1 MKKMM
6 AALLACSITVS
17 MLAAGCGSS
26 GDTGS
31 TGNAG
36 DTGNTGSAGN
46 KEINILMEEVPD
58 TTIVQNQI
66 AAFEEETGIKVNIE
80 TIGYSSMHEKLLTQM
95 IGASNAYDVVVV
107 DCYWV
112 GEFTTAGWLEDL
124 GPYIEKSGFDTSQ
137 YVDSMMNMVGQV
149 DGVTYM
155 IPFYNYMMSLIYRTD
170 IFEDETLR
178 ADYQAEFGTELTMPE
193 DLEGYVELCKWIT
206 AQNYDYSGVVMQGAR
221 PDPTVVEWANYLF
234 SCGGDF
240 YDADGNITIN
250 SEEAVRALD
259 LYVDCMKN
267 SAPEGSKNFN
277 LDEAFNVF
285 AQGDAFSF
293 ISYNW
298 MIPKLDNESESSVAG
313 LSELVPIPKGSS
325 LNAGWG
331 WGIPTNAPDKESAWE
346 FIQWIESA
354 EITKERA
361 LEGGSPTRTDVMND
375 PEVLEKWPYLET
387 VCEIM
392 EDSKMFPIMEDA
404 TQLVEVLGREISLAV
419 AGDQTSQEALDNV
432 SGEMAGMQ

>member
-1 MKKMM
+1 MKKMV
-6 AALLACSITVS
+6 AALLICSLTAS
-17 MLAAGCGSS
+17 MLVAGCGSS
-26 GDTGS
+26 ESTGSTESGGDTGS
-31 TGNAG
+31 TGSS
-36 DTGNTGSAGN
+36 GSR
-46 KEINILMEEVPD
+46 EINILMEEVPD

-95 IGASNAYDVVVV
+95 IGATNAYDVVVV

-112 GEFTTAGWLEDL
+112 GEFVTAGWLEDL

-137 YVDSMMNMVGQV
+137 YVDMVGQV
-149 DGVTYM
+149 DGITYM

-178 ADYQAEFGTELTMPE
+178 TAYQTEFGMELTMPE

-240 YDADGNITIN
+240 YDADGKVAIN
-250 SEEAVRALD
+250 SEEAVKALD
-259 LYVDCMKN
+259 LYIDCMTN
-267 SAPEGSKNFN
+267 AAPEGSKNFN

-298 MIPKLDNESESSVAG
+298 MIPKLDNENESSVTG
-313 LSELVPIPKGSS
+313 LSELIPIPNGSS

-331 WGIPTNAPDKESAWE
+331 WGIPTNAPDKDSAWE

-354 EITKERA
+354 EVTKERA
-361 LEGGSPTRTDVMND
+361 LEGGSPTRADVMND
-375 PEVLEKWPYLET
+375 PDVLEKWPYLET

-404 TQLVEVLGREISLAV
+404 TQLVEVLGRELSLAV

-432 SGEMAGMQ
+432 SAEMADMQ

>member
-1 MKKMM
+1 MKKKIT
-6 AALLACSITVS
+6 AALLACTMVAGMFAGTESIA
-17 MLAAGCGSS
+17 LADEG
-26 GDTGS
+26 
-31 TGNAG
+31 
-36 DTGNTGSAGN
+36 

-95 IGASNAYDVVVV
+95 ISSTNAYDVVVV

-112 GEFTTAGWLEDL
+112 GEFVTAGWLEDL
-124 GPYIEKSGFDTSQ
+124 GSYIEESGFDTSQ
-137 YVDSMMNMVGQV
+137 YVDSMMSMVGEV
-149 DGVTYM
+149 DGTTYM

-170 IFEDETLR
+170 IFEDEALQT
-178 ADYQAEFGTELTMPE
+178 AYKDEFGTDLSMPSS
-193 DLEGYVELCKWIT
+193 LEEYVELCKWVT
-206 AQNYDYSGVVMQGAR
+206 AQEYDYTGVVMQGAR

-240 YDADGNITIN
+240 YDEDGNITIN
-250 SEEAVRALD
+250 SEEAVKALD
-259 LYVDCMKN
+259 LYIDCMLN
-267 SAPEGSKNFN
+267 AAPEGSKNFN

-298 MIPKLDNESESSVAG
+298 MIPKLDNEEESSVAG
-313 LSELVPIPKGSS
+313 LSELTAIPDGKS

-331 WGIPTNAPDKESAWE
+331 WGIPTNAQNKDAAWE
-346 FIQWIESA
+346 FISWIESS
-354 EITKERA
+354 EIAKQRA
-361 LEGGSPTRTDVMND
+361 LEGGSPTRKDVMND
-375 PEVLEKWPYLET
+375 EEVLAKWPYLET

-392 EDSKMFPIMEDA
+392 EEAKMFPIMEDA

-419 AGDQTSQEALDNV
+419 AGDQTSQEALDTV
-432 SGEMAGMQ
+432 AEEMADMQ

>member
-1 MKKMM
+1 MKRKVVLGLASS
-6 AALLACSITVS
+6 AAMVGLLAGISCGVS
-17 MLAAGCGSS
+17 AE
-26 GDTGS
+26 D
-31 TGNAG
+31 
-36 DTGNTGSAGN
+36 
-46 KEINILMEEVPD
+46 KQINILMEAVPD

-66 AAFEEETGIKVNIE
+66 DAFEQETGIKVNIE

-95 IGASNAYDVVVV
+95 ISSTNAYDVVVV

-112 GEFTTAGWLEDL
+112 GEFTSAGWLEDL

-137 YVDSMMNMVGQV
+137 YVESMMNMVGNV
-149 DGVTYM
+149 DGTTYM
-155 IPFYNYMMSLIYRTD
+155 LPFYNYMMGLIYRTD
-170 IFEDETLR
+170 IFQDETLK
-178 ADYQAEFGTELTMPE
+178 ADYKAAFNK
-193 DLEGYVELCKWIT
+193 DLEMPKNLEEYVELCKWIT
-206 AQNYDYSGVVMQGAR
+206 AQGYDYTGVVMQGAR

-240 YDADGNITIN
+240 YDEDGNVAIN
-250 SEEAVRALD
+250 SEEAVKALD
-259 LYVDCMKN
+259 LYIDCITN
-267 SAPEGSKNFN
+267 AAPEGSKNFN
-277 LDEAFNVF
+277 LDEAFNVY

-298 MIPKLDNESESSVAG
+298 MIPKLDNEDESSVVG
-313 LSELVPIPKGSS
+313 LSELIPIPEGKS

-346 FIQWIESA
+346 FIQWIESP

-361 LEGGSPTRTDVMND
+361 LEGGSPTRRDVMND
-375 PEVLEKWPYLET
+375 EEVLAKWPYLET

-419 AGDQTSQEALDNV
+419 SGDETSQEALDTV
-432 SGEMAGMQ
+432 AEEMADMS